1 MAPMLFDYPMPLPT
15 RQVGHERD
23 GRDGRD
29 DHDADDDT
37 FYPEDD
43 DEPMAESDFQRDSL
57 IYAVEALDYFYAD
70 DPNVYVSGNLFI
82 YLEKGNPR
90 AVVSPD
96 AFTVHGV
103 EKYQRKTYKLWLEK
117 IPPSFIIEVT
127 SDSTR
132 DRDEIEKPLL
142 YEELGVKEYIQFDPT
157 EDYLKPALKGR
168 RLNQWGK
175 YMLIPTHTMAGGILC
190 IESHVTGLELH
201 LDAGKLRL
209 YNPVNRD
216 YLLTYREEATRRRL
230 EEIERR
236 KAEDRFKQADEE
248 RRKAEDRIK
257 HLEAE
262 LARLQQQQ
270 H

>member
-1 MAPMLFDYPMPLPT
+1 MAPVLFDYPMPLLT
-15 RQVGHERD
+15 RQVGH

-43 DEPMAESDFQRDSL
+43 DEPIAESDFHRESIFYVL
-57 IYAVEALDYFYAD
+57 NVLDCFYAD

-103 EKYQRKTYKLWLEK
+103 AKYQRKTYKLWLEK

-142 YEELGVKEYIQFDPT
+142 YQELGVKEYIQFDPT

-168 RLNQWGK
+168 RLNQWGQ
-175 YMLIPTHTMAGGILC
+175 YMLIPTRTIAGGILC

-201 LDAGKLRL
+201 LDAGTLRF
-209 YNPVNRD
+209 YNPVTQD

-230 EEIERR
+230 AESEYRKADDERR
-236 KAEDRFKQADEE
+236 KANE
-248 RRKAEDRIK
+248 RIK

-270 H
+270 T